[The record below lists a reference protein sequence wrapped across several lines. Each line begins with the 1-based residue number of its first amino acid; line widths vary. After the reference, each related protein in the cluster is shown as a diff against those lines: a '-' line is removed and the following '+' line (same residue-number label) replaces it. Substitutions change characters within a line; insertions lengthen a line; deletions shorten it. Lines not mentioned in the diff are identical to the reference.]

1 MNLSVKIFISLLL
14 AIAVALVLSEDS
26 LPFINWWIAPVGTIF
41 INLIKM
47 MIVPMIFTSLVV
59 GMTSLGDTRKLG
71 RIGLKTVCLYLVT
84 NSHCHRL
91 RRGRTDASRD
101 RSRHECRRG
110 SQSQGSSRHHAGLC
124 GHDPVE
130 SH

>member
-14 AIAVALVLSEDS
+14 AIAVGLVLSEDS

-59 GMTSLGDTRKLG
+59 
-71 RIGLKTVCLYLVT
+71 
-84 NSHCHRL
+84 
-91 RRGRTDASRD
+91 
-101 RSRHECRRG
+101 
-110 SQSQGSSRHHAGLC
+110 
-124 GHDPVE
+124 
-130 SH
+130 